1 MSAIYDEQV
10 KITLYNYEQTLINSG
25 SVYHVSKQRRMEKLS
40 RLRSFLQSLSN
51 APTKQ
56 YPVCD
61 KANLGQRF
69 KGNKPL
75 DANLRVAYYKD
86 ESGTQWSVSFYR
98 ISQNKVGIH
107 RLLQSQHVKESKRGI
122 RITEF
127 QLRRIIESTVR
138 QALNDILMK

>member
-1 MSAIYDEQV
+1 MGAIYDVQV
-10 KITLYNYEQTLINSG
+10 RKMIDSYNEILKLYPINP
-25 SVYHVSKQRRMEKLS
+25 QRRKIKVK

-56 YPVCD
+56 YPVCN

-75 DANLRVAYYKD
+75 DTNLRVAYYKD
-86 ESGTQWSVSFYR
+86 ESGTQWSVSFFR

-107 RLLQSQHVKESKRGI
+107 RLLQSQHVKESKRSI
-122 RITEF
+122 RIAES
-127 QLRRIIESTVR
+127 QLRMIIENTVR
-138 QALNDILMK
+138 QALNRILMS